1 MAGAIDALDRKS
13 AVALLSHQG
22 RFVTELLDAGQPQE
36 HRSLG
41 EDLPAS
47 ARSFLGRRRVRSK
60 DLVSMT
66 NQFSTALRA
75 GLPLM
80 NCLELLRDQQ
90 KKPVMRDLLD
100 DLVQSVHGGLS
111 LSEAMAEHKEVFS
124 PLYLSMVR
132 VGETGGILEET
143 TTQLA
148 EILKREDKVVTNMK
162 NASAYPMFVLVL
174 GLVSVTVIVTWILP
188 GIMATM
194 DMDPALMPLPTRM
207 LLTMSDVVKAMF
219 TTLFGGLATVALV
232 IATVQ
237 LIRWIRTEGRL
248 QWDAFRIRIP
258 VLGTVLKTIA
268 VGRFA
273 RTLGALTAG
282 GVTILDA
289 LAVVRDT
296 LGNEVLAREID
307 AVAEE
312 VKRGESLAAPLDR
325 SGSFP
330 PLLVQIVAVG
340 EQTGKLDELL
350 LSAADT
356 FDDEADA
363 AINRFMSIFP
373 ALLILLLALVVA
385 FIVVAT
391 LLPMVSMDLGGLG

>member
-1 MAGAIDALDRKS
+1 MDGALR
-13 AVALLSHQG
+13 
-22 RFVTELLDAGQPQE
+22 LLD
-36 HRSLG
+36 G
-41 EDLPAS
+41 EVVEQRAVWSD
-47 ARSFLGRRRVRSK
+47 G
-60 DLVSMT
+60 
-66 NQFSTALRA
+66 LRA
-75 GLPLM
+75 HAGPSGRELFGADLRQHALEVAHEDGLTQRAVDLHQPRPPLAGGHAPEPRIGERRGEVEKVTPEQKFRKLIEDDPSESGHY
-80 NCLELLRDQQ
+80 LE
-90 KKPVMRDLLD
+90 
-100 DLVQSVHGGLS
+100 
-111 LSEAMAEHKEVFS
+111 
-124 PLYLSMVR
+124 
-132 VGETGGILEET
+132 
-143 TTQLA
+143 LA

-258 VLGTVLKTIA
+258 ILGTVLKTIA